1 MSKRI
6 DQTQLIKKAV
16 PIFWEN
22 GYRAVSYQE
31 LAEGMGISKSFLYN
45 QWGKE
50 QLLLDSIDSYLSH
63 TIDPVFFFIENDERG
78 IEAIREVYH
87 EVANSNY
94 NEDPCTCMLMN
105 VALELR
111 NEMDSLRPVYGE
123 FLKNMRRS
131 YSAAL
136 HCTHKTGGIKDVK
149 KIPEYVEMLVGLMF
163 GLNLL
168 LHYKPSKELVVYIDS
183 CFALIE

>member
-16 PIFWEN
+16 SIFWEN

-31 LAEGMGISKSFLYN
+31 LADGMGISKSFLYN

-63 TIDPVFFFIENDERG
+63 TIDPVFFSIENDERG
-78 IEAIREVYH
+78 VEAIREVYH
-87 EVANSNY
+87 EVAKSNY

-111 NEMDSLRPVYGE
+111 NDMGSLSAVYGN
-123 FLKNMRRS
+123 FLKNMRGS
-131 YSAAL
+131 YTAAL
-136 HCTHKTGGIKDVK
+136 HCTHKAGGIKDIN

-163 GLNLL
+163 GLNIL
-168 LHYKPSKELVVYIDS
+168 LHYKSSKELIVYIDS
-183 CFALIE
+183 CFALLE

>member
-1 MSKRI
+1 MSKKI
-6 DQTQLIKKAV
+6 DQTQVIKKAV
-16 PIFWEN
+16 SIFWEN
-22 GYRAVSYQE
+22 GYRAVSYQD

-63 TIDPVFFFIENDERG
+63 NIDPVFSFIENDERG
-78 IEAIREVYH
+78 VEAIREVYH

-111 NEMDSLRPVYGE
+111 NEMDSLRPVYSK

-131 YSAAL
+131 YSTAL
-136 HCTHKTGGIKDVK
+136 HCTHKAGGIKDVK

-168 LHYKPSKELVVYIDS
+168 LHYKSSKELIVYIDS